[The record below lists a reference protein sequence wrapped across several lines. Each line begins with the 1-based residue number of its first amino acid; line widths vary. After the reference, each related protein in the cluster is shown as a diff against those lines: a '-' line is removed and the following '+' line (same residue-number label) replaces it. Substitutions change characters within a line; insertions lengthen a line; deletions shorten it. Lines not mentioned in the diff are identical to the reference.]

1 MQKILTAAEM
11 RRDDE
16 AKIQSGTPSRVLM
29 ERAAEAVLQIL
40 QKEFDTRRV
49 LVLCGSGNNGGD
61 GFALARMLRESG
73 SAVSICYPG
82 KTLPDGHPDPA
93 AMSEECARQYT
104 LLPDDVSVTVSP
116 LLEGIT
122 AVVDAL
128 LGIGLSRP
136 VEGAYAAAIEA
147 VNAASLPVL
156 AVDIPSGV
164 HTDTGAILGTAIRAT
179 KTVAI
184 AAKKRGHLL
193 YPGAML
199 CGEVEIVEIGIPV
212 GEAAA
217 HVLEKSDLSA
227 LPSRPRRA
235 HKGTFG
241 RVLIVGGSVG
251 MAGAP
256 YLAGKAA
263 YRAGCGIVELLAPEE
278 NRIIHQIQ
286 LPEAVLTCYT
296 EETSV
301 EALRSAMRRANAVA
315 IGMGLG
321 QSPLAAALTEIALQE
336 CAVPLLVDAD
346 ALNLIA
352 ASSALTAAL
361 YRRSA
366 PTVITPHLG
375 EMSRLLGFSIPKI
388 TGNLIGTAS
397 TFSKA
402 AGVVTVLKDAHTVIS
417 DSVNHYLNVLGNS
430 GMATGGSGDV
440 LAGIITSLLAQGAT
454 PLCAASLGVL
464 LHARAG
470 DAAAEMQTA
479 RSIMA
484 SDLIQGLC
492 HVFE

>member
-1 MQKILTAAEM
+1 MEKILTAAEM

-40 QKEFDTRRV
+40 QRDFDTDRV

-73 SAVSICYPG
+73 SAVTICYPG
-82 KTLPDGHPDPA
+82 KALPNGHPDTA
-93 AMSEECARQYT
+93 AMSEECARQYS
-104 LLPDDVSVTVSP
+104 LLPDDVLVTAQPV
-116 LLEGIT
+116 LEGVT

-128 LGIGLSRP
+128 FGIGLTRS
-136 VEGAYAAAIEA
+136 VEGAHATAIET

-156 AVDIPSGV
+156 AVDIPSS
-164 HTDTGAILGTAIRAT
+164 TDADTGAILGTAIRAT

-184 AAKKRGHLL
+184 TAKKRGHLL
-193 YPGAML
+193 YPGAAL
-199 CGEVEIVEIGIPV
+199 CGVVEVVDIGIPV
-212 GEAAA
+212 GEAAT
-217 HVLEKSDLSA
+217 HLLEKEDLSA

-241 RVLIVGGSVG
+241 RTLIVGGSVG
-251 MAGAP
+251 MAGAA

-336 CAVPLLVDAD
+336 CEVPLLVDAD

-352 ASSALTAAL
+352 TSPALMAAL
-361 YRRSA
+361 YRRST

-388 TGNLIGTAS
+388 SGNLIGTAA
-397 TFSKA
+397 TFAKD
-402 AGVVTVLKDAHTVIS
+402 AGVITVLKDAHTVIS
-417 DSVNHYLNVLGNS
+417 DSVNHYINMLGNS

-440 LAGIITSLLAQGAT
+440 LAGIITSLLAQGAK
-454 PLCAASLGVL
+454 PLSAASLGVL

-470 DAAAEMQTA
+470 DTVAEMQTT

-492 HVFE
+492 HIFE

>member
-16 AKIQSGTPSRVLM
+16 AKIQSGTPSRILM

-40 QKEFDTRRV
+40 QRDFDITRV
-49 LVLCGSGNNGGD
+49 LVLCGAGNNGGD
-61 GFALARMLRESG
+61 GFALARMLREGG
-73 SAVSICYPG
+73 SAVTVCYPCRA
-82 KTLPDGHPDPA
+82 LADGRPDPA
-93 AMSEECARQYT
+93 AMSEECARQYA
-104 LLPDDVSVTVSP
+104 LLPTDVSITAHPALDGV
-116 LLEGIT
+116 T

-128 LGIGLSRP
+128 LGIGVTRP
-136 VEGAYAAAIEA
+136 VEGAYAAAIA
-147 VNAASLPVL
+147 AINAASLPVL
-156 AVDIPSGV
+156 SIDIPSGV
-164 HTDTGAILGTAIRAT
+164 HADTGAVLGTAIRAT
-179 KTVAI
+179 RTVAI
-184 AAKKRGHLL
+184 AAIKRGHLL

-199 CGEVEIVEIGIPV
+199 CGKVEVADIGIPV

-217 HVLEKSDLSA
+217 RVLEAGDLSD

-251 MAGAP
+251 MAGAA

-263 YRAGCGIVELLAPEE
+263 YRTGCGIVELLAPEE
-278 NRIIHQIQ
+278 NRVIHQIQ
-286 LPEAVLTCYT
+286 LPEAVLSCYT
-296 EETSV
+296 EATAA
-301 EALRSAMRRANAVA
+301 EALKSALRRADAVA

-321 QSPLAAALTEIALQE
+321 RSPLAAALTEIALRE

-352 ASSALTAAL
+352 ADPLLMAAL
-361 YRRSA
+361 YQRSA

-388 TGNLIGTAS
+388 SGNLIGTAA
-397 TFSKA
+397 TFAKA
-402 AGVVTVLKDAHTVIS
+402 AGVITVLKDAHTVIS
-417 DSVNHYLNVLGNS
+417 DSVSHYLNVLGNS

-440 LAGIITSLLAQGAT
+440 LAGIITSLLAQGTA
-454 PLCAASLGVL
+454 PLSAASLGVL

-470 DAAAEMQTA
+470 DATAEAQSA

-492 HVFE
+492 RVFE